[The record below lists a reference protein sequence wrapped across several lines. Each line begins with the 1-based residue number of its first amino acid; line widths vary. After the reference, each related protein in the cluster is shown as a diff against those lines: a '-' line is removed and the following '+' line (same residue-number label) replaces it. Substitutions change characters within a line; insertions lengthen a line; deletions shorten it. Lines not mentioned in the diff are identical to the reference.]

1 MTRWL
6 GRYSE
11 VAYLLLRVVAGLL
24 FAQHG
29 AQKLFGALGG
39 QGVPLFSIF
48 GLAGVIELGGGVMI
62 ALGVFAGWAAFVCAG
77 EMAVAYFWKHA
88 PGGIW
93 PVVNRGELA
102 VMYCFV
108 FLYIAA
114 RGGGRWELTAKSG

>member
-29 AQKLFGALGG
+29 AQKLFGSLGG

-102 VMYCFV
+102 VLYCFV

-114 RGGGRWELTAKSG
+114 RGGGRWELTAKRG